1 VDNIY
6 FFELV
11 ITDSYCTIFY
21 DVGFMRR
28 RMVFGRDARL
38 DTLINPPILALLS
51 DNLHH

>member
-1 VDNIY
+1 MDNIY

-11 ITDSYCTIFY
+11 ITDPLFTIFY
-21 DVGFMRR
+21 DVSFMRM